1 MSGSLSEQQW
11 DGWKQETG
19 EIGLWGAAEPLPDHR
34 FRPIRGFLQNM
45 EGNEILRDF
54 LVSLTYKYLF
64 MVNHNFVFLRI
75 QVKSLVILWKKVTTN
90 VYPQNKSTYV
100 LLYSTLSASVV
111 TLLRHRTYK
120 YNFQAF
126 IIHICL
132 S

>member
-1 MSGSLSEQQW
+1 
-11 DGWKQETG
+11 
-19 EIGLWGAAEPLPDHR
+19 
-34 FRPIRGFLQNM
+34 M

-111 TLLRHRTYK
+111 TLLRLRIYK
-120 YNFQAF
+120 
-126 IIHICL
+126 
-132 S
+132 